1 MARHAE
7 KIAERNISSDMI
19 KLQYDQTGDIL
30 EIKFSE
36 ESINESEYIEESGL
50 VVDYNNRGQII
61 GIEIISFLKKVSKS
75 VDVE

>member
-1 MARHAE
+1 
-7 KIAERNISSDMI
+7 MI

-61 GIEIISFLKKVSKS
+61 GIEIISFSKKVSKS
-75 VDVE
+75 VDVEELAL

>member
-1 MARHAE
+1 
-7 KIAERNISSDMI
+7 MI

>member
-1 MARHAE
+1 
-7 KIAERNISSDMI
+7 MI

-61 GIEIISFLKKVSKS
+61 GIEIISFSKKVSKS